1 MLPQNKI
8 LISIAALMSFMVNL
22 PNALLLVRGA
32 NFSKHGSGDWE
43 DLILKTLYGFL
54 FSALI
59 LYLNTYQKWTLR
71 QKILFFLAIYI
82 VCSALF
88 VQTHQFIFNDFGGR
102 TGLRLGY
109 FMRDMV
115 LLSVAIIISNYL
127 KSNQEKQILELKNKS
142 LEAAQFKAQLDTL
155 QQQLNPHFLFNALNS
170 LQSLMRED
178 IPKSQLFVEHLSA
191 ILRYSLDTQQ
201 KSLVTFEKEYHFLQ
215 AYLYLLKIRFGEK
228 LKVETQNLEHA
239 KGFLPPLALQLLI
252 ENAVNHNEISTQHPL
267 SIFIIFEEKNKTL
280 SVKNNLK
287 PKRMPT
293 QGAGLGLYNL
303 NNRYELLGHT
313 TIEIIKNEHTF
324 EVIIPIL
331 PHENPHH

>member
-22 PNALLLVRGA
+22 PNALLLVNGA
-32 NFSKHGSGDWE
+32 NFPPNASGNWE
-43 DLILKTLYGFL
+43 DLVLKTLYGFL
-54 FSALI
+54 FAILI
-59 LYLNTYQKWTLR
+59 LYLNAYKKWELGQKTLF
-71 QKILFFLAIYI
+71 LLAIYI
-82 VCSALF
+82 GCSVFF
-88 VQTHQFIFNDFGGR
+88 VQTHQFIFNDFGER

-109 FMRDMV
+109 FMRNLV

-127 KSNQEKQILELKNKS
+127 KSNQEKQILELKNKN

-178 IPKSQLFVEHLSA
+178 IPKSQLFVEYLSA

-201 KSLVTFEKEYHFLQ
+201 KPLVTFDKEYHFLQ

-228 LKVETQNLEHA
+228 LKIETQNLEHA

-303 NNRYELLGHT
+303 NNRYKMLSQKP
-313 TIEIIKNEHTF
+313 IEIIKDEQKF

-331 PHENPHH
+331 AHENPHY